1 MTYITKDELNA
12 GKVDLLNALWMAR
25 EQVVEADSRVRSAQD
40 RMRDA
45 EAMLRAM
52 EREND
57 NLTEQVA
64 LLKAEVRSLEALL
77 EPTEVEE
84 DHPNTVRILRP
95 VWNLSDGQHSHDEF
109 GGDFGGGSRP
119 RAGEIRTVERWNE
132 DEHGNLAV
140 EPGFLVAKDAV
151 ERVY

>member
-1 MTYITKDELNA
+1 MTYIAKDELNA
-12 GKVDLLNALWMAR
+12 SKIDLLNALWTAR
-25 EQVVEADSRVRSAQD
+25 EQVVGADNRARAAQD
-40 RMRDA
+40 RTRDA
-45 EAMLRAM
+45 EAMLRAV

-77 EPTEVEE
+77 EPAEVEE
-84 DHPNTVRILRP
+84 DGPDDAVRILEAA
-95 VWNLSDGQHSHDEF
+95 WNVHGDRYSHE
-109 GGDFGGGSRP
+109 DFGSGDRP
-119 RAGEIRTVERWNE
+119 RVGQIRTVSRWDE
-132 DEHGNLAV
+132 DEYGNLSV